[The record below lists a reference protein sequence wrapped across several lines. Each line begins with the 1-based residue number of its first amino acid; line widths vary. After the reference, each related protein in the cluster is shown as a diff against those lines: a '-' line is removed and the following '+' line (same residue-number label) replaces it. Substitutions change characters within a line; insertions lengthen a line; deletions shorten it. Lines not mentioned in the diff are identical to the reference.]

1 MTRLL
6 LLSALVLSGC
16 AGGSG
21 APEACTLPLSTP
33 YTTNDACL
41 GCHQGLVPGV
51 NMHPGPCVQCHV
63 AGSPE
68 PLSLVAPPGPGFCGA
83 CHQG

>member
-51 NMHPGPCVQCHV
+51 NMHPGPCAQCHV
-63 AGSPE
+63 RDNVNP
-68 PLSLVAPPGPGFCGA
+68 PHVFAPRGPGFCEN
-83 CHQG
+83 CHAY